1 MEDAGI
7 IIRCR
12 NLSITELP
20 LEGNAIEDSFK
31 VYMRDTG
38 LFVSML
44 EDGTL
49 FDILQ
54 GRLYGYKGA
63 IFENLIADIFTKMGR
78 KLYYYRK
85 DSGLEIDFVIR
96 YHGECVLVEVKASTG
111 NTKSTKTILQ
121 HPDKYHVHHAI
132 KLGDYNIGEKDGV
145 LTLPLYMAFLLKEY

>member
-44 EDGTL
+44 EEGTQ

-78 KLYYYRK
+78 NYTT
-85 DSGLEIDFVIR
+85 I
-96 YHGECVLVEVKASTG
+96 A
-111 NTKSTKTILQ
+111 KTL
-121 HPDKYHVHHAI
+121 A
-132 KLGDYNIGEKDGV
+132 
-145 LTLPLYMAFLLKEY
+145 